1 MTHDFAA
8 PPARQA
14 SEPDCLAVWGKSATV
29 GLGGPTNNN
38 DLPLTAF
45 FRRHSDRVTAS
56 AIVSAAVGLLAVGL
70 PFIVAR
76 F

>member
-1 MTHDFAA
+1 MKHSFAA

-14 SEPDCLAVWGKSATV
+14 SEPDCLAVWGA
-29 GLGGPTNNN
+29 

-56 AIVSAAVGLLAVGL
+56 AIVSAIVGVLAFGL
-70 PFIVAR
+70 PFILGAR
-76 F
+76 